1 MSRYSSYSSNQTYE
15 VFLADVIIGETIEMS
30 GNSNLKAPPQRPGSN
45 QLYDSV
51 SGHTGGS
58 KVYIVYKN
66 VKTYPRYL
74 IRYTL

>member
-1 MSRYSSYSSNQTYE
+1 
-15 VFLADVIIGETIEMS
+15 MS
-30 GNSNLKAPPQRPGSN
+30 GDSNLKAPPKRPAS
-45 QLYDSV
+45 QELYDSV